1 MKLSIADQAVE
12 QDLRASLEGTLFQTP
27 EKFIEIYNSG
37 IVNRRNDEVSSIANK
52 VAEAYLNI
60 ELVGNKLATISTDAI
75 SLKTI
80 ASGYE
85 KWSVIVAVKN
95 AINSAKS
102 DGVEA
107 DAFILVDSKGKGK
120 LFAYSTSVDEVDEVE
135 PSEYGDEPS
144 EPEITESFNG
154 LGKVAKNLEA
164 VEEAASGYVKRTQLD
179 GYDEP
184 VLAVSPEILNVDTS
198 FLELVAEELSKH

>member
-12 QDLRASLEGTLFQTP
+12 QDLRTSLEGTLFQTP

-60 ELVGNKLATISTDAI
+60 ELSGNELATISTDAI

-80 ASGYE
+80 ASSYE
-85 KWSVIVAVKN
+85 KWNVIVAVKN
-95 AINSAKS
+95 AINNAKS
-102 DGVEA
+102 NDVEA

-120 LFAYSTSVDEVDEVE
+120 LFAYSTSVDEVET
-135 PSEYGDEPS
+135 SEYDEEPA

-164 VEEAASGYVKRTQLD
+164 VEEAASEYVKRTQLE

>member
-12 QDLRASLEGTLFQTP
+12 QDLRTSLEGTLFQTP

-37 IVNRRNDEVSSIANK
+37 IVNRRNDEVSSIANR

-60 ELVGNKLATISTDAI
+60 EISGNELATISTDAI

-85 KWSVIVAVKN
+85 KWSVIVAIKN

-120 LFAYSTSVDEVDEVE
+120 LFAYSTSVDEVES
-135 PSEYGDEPS
+135 SEYDDEPA
-144 EPEITESFNG
+144 EPEIIESFNG